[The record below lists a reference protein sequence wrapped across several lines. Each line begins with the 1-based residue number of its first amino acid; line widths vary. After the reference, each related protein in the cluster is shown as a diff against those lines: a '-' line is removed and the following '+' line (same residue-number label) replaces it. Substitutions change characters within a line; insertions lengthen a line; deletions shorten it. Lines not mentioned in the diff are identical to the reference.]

1 VPVRRRLG
9 RPITIG
15 LVVAV
20 AAAVLVTAGWA
31 TRRDGDRPAPAQAH
45 PNTPVHSE
53 GQVETVPVDGGG
65 RPETPVLPEAA
76 PSTEPSATT
85 GPPVTVTTAV
95 RRVAPPTT
103 VRATPAPAAP
113 GVPVLPAG
121 FTGSV
126 VPIDEATAA
135 RMTLS
140 WRPGCPVGLS
150 DLRRVT
156 LTHWGFDGQP
166 RPGEIVV
173 HRDQADRI
181 LGVFAAV
188 FEAHFPIEQVRL
200 IDEFGGD
207 DNRSMAA
214 NNTSGFNCRYVAG
227 TRRWS
232 QHAFGRAID
241 VNPVQNP
248 YVRGGEVNPP
258 EGRPYL
264 RRDRNVPG
272 LITADGPVV
281 AAFSRARWLWGGR
294 WASPDYQHFSSS
306 GR

>member
-1 VPVRRRLG
+1 VPLRRRLG

-15 LVVAV
+15 LVAAV
-20 AAAVLVTAGWA
+20 AAAALVTAGWA
-31 TRRDGDRPAPAQAH
+31 TRRDDGRTPPAQGH
-45 PNTPVHSE
+45 PITPPVHSE
-53 GQVETVPVDGGG
+53 GQVETAPVDGG
-65 RPETPVLPEAA
+65 VA
-76 PSTEPSATT
+76 PSATT
-85 GPPVTVTTAV
+85 APSTTATMSAPEVGPSTTGQMRPPPV
-95 RRVAPPTT
+95 P
-103 VRATPAPAAP
+103 PAPSAA
-113 GVPVLPAG
+113 LPAG

-126 VPIDEATAA
+126 LPIDDATAA
-135 RMTLS
+135 RMTSS

-166 RPGEIVV
+166 RAGEIVV

-188 FEAHFPIEQVRL
+188 FEAHFPLEQVRL

-232 QHAFGRAID
+232 QHAYGRAID

-248 YVRGGEVNPP
+248 YVRAGDVTPP
-258 EGRPYL
+258 EGRPYV

-272 LITADGPVV
+272 LITADGPVG

>member
-1 VPVRRRLG
+1 
-9 RPITIG
+9 
-15 LVVAV
+15 
-20 AAAVLVTAGWA
+20 
-31 TRRDGDRPAPAQAH
+31 
-45 PNTPVHSE
+45 
-53 GQVETVPVDGGG
+53 VETLPEPPAL
-65 RPETPVLPEAA
+65 PETA
-76 PSTEPSATT
+76 PDTEPTATT
-85 GPPVTVTTAV
+85 GPPTTVTTAA
-95 RRVAPPTT
+95 RTTAPPTT
-103 VRATPAPAAP
+103 APATPAPAAP
-113 GVPVLPAG
+113 AAIALPAG

-126 VPIDEATAA
+126 APIDDATAA
-135 RMTLS
+135 RMTSS

-156 LTHWGFDGQP
+156 LTHWGLDGQA
-166 RPGEIVV
+166 RAGEIVV

-188 FEAHFPIEQVRL
+188 FEARFPLQQVRL

-232 QHAFGRAID
+232 QHAYGRAID
-241 VNPVQNP
+241 INPVQNP
-248 YVRGGEVNPP
+248 YVRGGEVSPP
-258 EGRPYL
+258 EGRPYV
-264 RRDRNVPG
+264 RRDGNVPG

-294 WASPDYQHFSSS
+294 WASPDYQHFSAT
-306 GR
+306 GG